1 MLQAIPGASLKGSDL
16 RAILDTLGAIG
27 EAATTAEGF
36 ARQGLAS
43 LKRLVASELTH
54 LSICDL
60 DSGHRAVVCD
70 QPRAISRREIGV
82 FDRHFHANPLVLA
95 HGRNPHAV
103 THRISDLVAPA
114 KFRATPLF
122 SDYYRRV
129 GVEYAMAVPIH
140 VKKHVLVSFVFNRS
154 GRDFSDRDRAC
165 LESIRPHLGNLYRLG
180 QEIEG
185 PRAAWGVPSAQP
197 AAAADMPLTARERE
211 VLHWLSGGKTD
222 RDIATILG
230 ISPRTVHKHLQRIYE
245 KLGVETRTAAVVRC
259 LNEAT
264 HRMGPF
270 GVG

>member
-27 EAATTAEGF
+27 EAAPTAEGS

-43 LKRLVASELTH
+43 LKRRVASELTP
-54 LSICDL
+54 LAICDL

-70 QPRAISRREIGV
+70 QPRAISRREIEV

-129 GVEYAMAVPIH
+129 RLPIANAEPIPR
-140 VKKHVLVSFVFNRS
+140 KKPRPV
-154 GRDFSDRDRAC
+154 DFF
-165 LESIRPHLGNLYRLG
+165 
-180 QEIEG
+180 
-185 PRAAWGVPSAQP
+185 
-197 AAAADMPLTARERE
+197 
-211 VLHWLSGGKTD
+211 LH
-222 RDIATILG
+222 
-230 ISPRTVHKHLQRIYE
+230 P
-245 KLGVETRTAAVVRC
+245 
-259 LNEAT
+259 
-264 HRMGPF
+264 P
-270 GVG
+270 